1 MRRGF
6 FIASCLSIVVVFSAC
21 EAEPVLKVFDQSQE
35 IETEEQE
42 KEACVIWQVIEERAY
57 DGQDKLLSRTTY
69 EYDEEGRP
77 VREMTYS
84 QEDLVRELRNTYDE
98 EGHILT
104 QEEIGPEGQTVRREE
119 SVYDEWGNRT
129 YYKVTEEK
137 GKVTEFSNE
146 YTYDEQGHML
156 TCAYYY
162 NGTKNGTEV
171 YTYDAQGRLIRMED
185 GDHLFEYEYEDDLLA
200 QIYEKDGLG
209 WYTTFSYDEEG
220 RLVLQERLFALDRSL
235 VEALQ
240 YTYDADGRLIREET
254 LDEEGASK
262 GSIGYDHDEN
272 GNQIRKTVYDETG
285 SIVSYETKEYEP
297 IQDKAD

>member
-6 FIASCLSIVVVFSAC
+6 LLASCLLILFIFSAC
-21 EAEPVLKVFDQSQE
+21 EAEPVLKVFEQPQE
-35 IETEEQE
+35 IEPEEQE
-42 KEACVIWQVIEERAY
+42 EEVLLTWCVMEERAY
-57 DGQDKLLSRTTY
+57 DGRDQLLSQTTY
-69 EYDEEGRP
+69 EYDEKGRP
-77 VREMTYS
+77 VREMIYD
-84 QEDLVRELRNTYDE
+84 QDDLVRELRYTYDE

-104 QEEIGPEGQTVRREE
+104 QEEIGPKGQILRGEE
-119 SVYDEWGNRT
+119 SIYDEQGNRT

-146 YTYDEQGHML
+146 YTYDEQGRML

-171 YTYDAQGRLIRMED
+171 YTYDDQGRLIRMED
-185 GDHLFEYEYEDDLLA
+185 GDHFFEYEYEGDLLA
-200 QIYEKDGLG
+200 QIYEEDGLG

-235 VEALQ
+235 VEALR
-240 YTYDADGRLIREET
+240 YTYDTDGRLIREET
-254 LDEEGASK
+254 LDEEGSSK
-262 GSIGYDHDEN
+262 GTITYDYDEY
-272 GNQIRKTVYDETG
+272 GNPIRRTVYDEAG
-285 SIVSYETKEYEP
+285 NVVSYETKEYGP